1 MVPLP
6 VICLVPSGVW
16 YEKFILRWELVFSTM
31 AGVLISVP
39 VPLLLGTLFM
49 KIPEHGKVT
58 DDEKRSKI
66 WLWRVQQSLG
76 WLIVL
81 ALNGLAI
88 LWFVRF
94 ASEYDWSV
102 CSKWIAS
109 ACMCLGHRLISAPV
123 MRGAVIGMI
132 VILSRYGPC
141 CDMCLI
147 LQPSF
152 LPEGKVETQNGSA
165 AEQAGQEQDD
175 TDGGGDHRNSR
186 HSEEDDMEMDAG
198 FG

>member
-1 MVPLP
+1 M
-6 VICLVPSGVW
+6 G
-16 YEKFILRWELVFSTM
+16 
-31 AGVLISVP
+31 
-39 VPLLLGTLFM
+39 LLLGTLFM
-49 KIPEHGKVT
+49 KIPEHERLT
-58 DDEKRSKI
+58 EEEKRSKM

-81 ALNGLAI
+81 ALNSFAI

-109 ACMCLGHRLISAPV
+109 ACMSLGHRLISAPV

-141 CDMCLI
+141 CDTCLI

-152 LPEGKVETQNGSA
+152 LPEGKVETPNGSVA
-165 AEQAGQEQDD
+165 KKEGQEQDD
-175 TDGGGDHRNSR
+175 NDADA
-186 HSEEDDMEMDAG
+186 DAMEMDVG